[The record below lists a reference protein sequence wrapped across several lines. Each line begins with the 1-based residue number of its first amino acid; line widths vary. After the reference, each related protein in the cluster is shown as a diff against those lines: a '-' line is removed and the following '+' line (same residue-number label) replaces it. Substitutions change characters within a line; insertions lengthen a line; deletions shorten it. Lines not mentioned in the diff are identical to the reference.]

1 MVAETPE
8 EKKIEKLLEE
18 ARKSKEIIEFA
29 EEIREELEGIE
40 IPFYSYRVK
49 KVHSAIRSFRIEKFE
64 KLEDLHDLF
73 GILAVVEEEEDIPE
87 VARRIR
93 NKLQDYQE
101 YDLLTE
107 KDWMEQKEARK
118 KEKFEEV
125 AEGYPKILAD
135 LKRIMAHTENLERVL
150 PPLSYVI
157 VSHIPMGDK
166 MLPVEI
172 RIQSKAGFHI
182 IESSYFTLYKND
194 ELDPKTKGHL
204 LFVTQQLLSRKER
217 LDTKKLTQQEKNK
230 LFYEMGELY
239 QNNFYIL
246 YHNRDVVLDVWRE
259 YEKIAAKYE
268 LQLPV
273 YDFHFFGEKEKSE
286 EMMEV
291 IEQDLDEIFE
301 EYQNFDLRKINTR
314 GYVEEAVLTLQVE
327 SLV

>member
-49 KVHSAIRSFRIEKFE
+49 KVHSAIRSFRIAKFE

-125 AEGYPKILAD
+125 AEGYQKILAD
-135 LKRIMAHTENLERVL
+135 LKRVMAHTENLERVL